1 MVVVQSRSKRQA
13 SGARYTNTNTKR
25 KHQIGRKP
33 ALTKLDDK
41 EKRKTVRTKGG
52 GQKTKLLN
60 ADKINLMDPKTK
72 KSTIEEIES
81 VVENPANRH
90 FVRRNII
97 TKGTIVETKK
107 GKARVTNRPGQDG
120 TLNAVLTGE

>member
-1 MVVVQSRSKRQA
+1 MVLVQSRSKRQA

-25 KHQIGRKP
+25 KHQIGREP

-41 EKRKTVRTKGG
+41 DKRKTVRTKGG
-52 GQKTKLLN
+52 GVKAKLLN
-60 ADKINLMDPKTK
+60 SDKVNIMDPKTK
-72 KSTIEEIES
+72 KNEIVEIDA

-97 TKGTIVETKK
+97 TKGTIIETKK
-107 GKARVTNRPGQDG
+107 GKARITNRPGQEG
-120 TLNAVLTGE
+120 MLNAVLTGE